1 MAYGKKHTKRR
12 GGGGNRRRK
21 GRAKS
26 VLSKTAK
33 AEVKRIVHGQA
44 ETKHKSFDQRDVS
57 LRTAHFTTSVLG
69 NTYYAPTVRRIGG
82 ITMGI
87 GDNDYTR
94 DGNEVS
100 MRSINFRVWFSLRS
114 PTSTNLPN
122 LAGPRRVLWWV
133 VSLKPGV
140 SHPYHQ
146 TDRD

>member
-1 MAYGKKHTKRR
+1 MRTRNQSRTPHSYKIIQDESCIKLKVQILRRSMAYGKKHTKRR

-114 PTSTNLPN
+114 RS
-122 LAGPRRVLWWV
+122 
-133 VSLKPGV
+133 
-140 SHPYHQ
+140 
-146 TDRD
+146 